1 MMKMFWE
8 VLASVIGALGGWEA
22 VKYIINRSTNKR
34 IAESEAD
41 SVEFGV
47 LKETIMF
54 LQEQLSEKVRLDA
67 EKEKRFTEQTDR
79 LRKVQDDNYDLM
91 KEKSR
96 IELELQRYKCIRAK
110 CRDRQ
115 PPNGY

>member
-1 MMKMFWE
+1 MFSGFSLQRRPPD
-8 VLASVIGALGGWEA
+8 VVLGGFTVFFTEQPRLA
-22 VKYIINRSTNKR
+22 VAVNLGVVVRQHRKRR
-34 IAESEAD
+34 IA
-41 SVEFGV
+41 GG
-47 LKETIMF
+47 LKG
-54 LQEQLSEKVRLDA
+54 RLPHQSRRHRTDA

-115 PPNGY
+115 PPNGF

>member
-1 MMKMFWE
+1 MMKMNWE
-8 VLASVIGALGGWEA
+8 VLSTVIGALGGWEA
-22 VKYIINRSTNKR
+22 IKYFINRSTNKR

-96 IELELQRYKCIRAK
+96 IELELQRYKCIRPK
-110 CRDRQ
+110 CGDRQ
-115 PPNGY
+115 PQNGY